1 MRGPRRL
8 LSTLGLVAAGAL
20 VAASLGAAAPP
31 ERQPVTL
38 PCATNAFVQ
47 VFGRGAPAAGGGQE
61 LVLARV
67 TFEPGGGIG
76 PHTHPG
82 TLVQTVESG
91 TFGFTL
97 IEAGEM
103 AVMRAGGAGTPA
115 AAEPLPVGQEVVLE
129 PGDWF
134 VETGMVHTGR
144 AIGDEPVVLT
154 YAGLFEA
161 GQPLTA
167 CVEGTPT
174 P

>member
-1 MRGPRRL
+1 MPRSRHL
-8 LSTLGLVAAGAL
+8 LLALGLAAVGALAAGS
-20 VAASLGAAAPP
+20 VGGAAPP

-38 PCATNAFVQ
+38 PCATNAFIQ
-47 VFGRGAPAAGGGQE
+47 VFGRGAPTSAEGQS

-91 TFGFTL
+91 TLGFTL
-97 IEAGEM
+97 LEEGEM
-103 AVMRAGGAGTPA
+103 AVMRAGETGTPA
-115 AAEPLPVGQEVVLE
+115 AAEPLSVGQAVELR

-134 VETGMVHTGR
+134 VETGMIHTGQ
-144 AIGDEPVVLT
+144 AVGDEPVVLT
-154 YAGLFEA
+154 YAGLFAE

>member
-1 MRGPRRL
+1 MRRSVNALVAVVPL
-8 LSTLGLVAAGAL
+8 AIGLVAVSSGG
-20 VAASLGAAAPP
+20 SAAPP
-31 ERQPVTL
+31 EPVPVTL

-47 VFGRGAPAAGGGQE
+47 VLGRGTSAAAEGQE

-91 TFGFTL
+91 TLGFTL
-97 IEAGEM
+97 IEEGEM
-103 AVMRAGGAGTPA
+103 SLMRSGGAGTPA
-115 AAEPLPVGQEVVLE
+115 AAEPLPVGQEVELG

-144 AIGDEPVVLT
+144 TVGDEPVVLT
-154 YAGLFEA
+154 YAGLFTA
-161 GQPLTA
+161 GQPLTE
-167 CVEGTPT
+167 CVDDEPT

>member
-1 MRGPRRL
+1 MRGPRRSL
-8 LSTLGLVAAGAL
+8 VAFCLVAAGAL
-20 VAASLGAAAPP
+20 AGASLGSAAPP

-97 IEAGEM
+97 LEAGEM
-103 AVMRAGGAGTPA
+103 AVMRAGEAGTPA

-144 AIGDEPVVLT
+144 AVGDEPVVLT
-154 YAGLFEA
+154 YAGLFAA

>member
-1 MRGPRRL
+1 MRRTPRL
-8 LSTLGLVAAGAL
+8 FVALGLVAAGAL
-20 VAASLGAAAPP
+20 AVASSGTAAPP
-31 ERQPVTL
+31 ERQPITL

-47 VFGRGAPAAGGGQE
+47 VLGRGTPAGGEEQA

-91 TFGFTL
+91 TLGFTL

-115 AAEPLPVGQEVVLE
+115 AAEPLPVGQEVELR

-144 AIGDEPVVLT
+144 AVGDEPVVLT
-154 YAGLFEA
+154 YAGLFAE
-161 GQPLTA
+161 GQPLTT
-167 CVEGTPT
+167 CVDGTPT